1 MADQQN
7 ADSVQQNLGSIL
19 LLLPKPEL
27 TMAAG
32 KNHRIKD
39 ELKSIVAN
47 IRKFKSKETLRT
59 N

>member
-32 KNHRIKD
+32 KKPQNKR
-39 ELKSIVAN
+39 
-47 IRKFKSKETLRT
+47 
-59 N
+59 